1 MTRKLGGKSWTI
13 VLDDDYVKPT
23 VFARV
28 TNDMTVARE
37 EIFPCTPEVA
47 SSG

>member
-1 MTRKLGGKSWTI
+1 MTRKVGGESPNI
-13 VLDDDYVKPT
+13 VLDDDHVKPT

-37 EIFPCTPEVA
+37 EIFPCTPEAA